1 MQNVENLKFE
11 DVDAMELSIEHFSD
25 LKQELGYD
33 TVWSMESY
41 GHLPGLDFKIFT
53 DKPRIVTYKCIKD
66 IGPNLEDTEW
76 VTFTA
81 VAENGTL
88 GAMWKAAESCFQQAK
103 LAIGDWHYFVED
115 FEMQEDGSLSLT
127 TGS

>member
-1 MQNVENLKFE
+1 MAVYTKVSCDQMKLLLNKYEVGNFLSMSEIQEGVEN
-11 DVDAMELSIEHFSD
+11 SN
-25 LKQELGYD
+25 
-33 TVWSMESY
+33 
-41 GHLPGLDFKIFT
+41 FKIFT
-53 DKPRIVTYKCIKD
+53 DKPRVVKYKCIEKMGD
-66 IGPNLEDTEW
+66 SIDDVTW
-76 VTFTA
+76 ITFTA

-115 FEMQEDGSLSLT
+115 FEMQDDGTLNLV